1 MDSAK
6 VEHDSDSESYSSS
19 SQSEENISNRQS
31 DDIPM
36 LLVADVSYDFIFNPF
51 RSCCY
56 WLTIGIYQENLLYFH
71 WYNNVGSK

>member
-56 WLTIGIYQENLLYFH
+56 
-71 WYNNVGSK
+71 